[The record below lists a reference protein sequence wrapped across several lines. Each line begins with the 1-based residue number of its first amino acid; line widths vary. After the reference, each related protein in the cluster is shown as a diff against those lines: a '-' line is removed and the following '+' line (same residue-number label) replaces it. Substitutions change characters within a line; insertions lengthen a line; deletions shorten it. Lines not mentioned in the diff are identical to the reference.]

1 MNKFMR
7 PFCFCYSSFKI
18 YFLQY
23 PYGQFNQ
30 KKAFFFFFFYKGVCL
45 TKINWEIVYASAR
58 DPMGACE
65 LPGKKKK
72 KEKKKESMG

>member
-1 MNKFMR
+1 MR

-23 PYGQFNQ
+23 TYGQFNQ
-30 KKAFFFFFFYKGVCL
+30 KKKAFFFFYKGVCL
-45 TKINWEIVYASAR
+45 TKINWEIVCASAR

-65 LPGKKKK
+65 LSAPPPPRRRLKKRKHRSK
-72 KEKKKESMG
+72 A

>member
-1 MNKFMR
+1 MDNSIR
-7 PFCFCYSSFKI
+7 
-18 YFLQY
+18 
-23 PYGQFNQ
+23 
-30 KKAFFFFFFYKGVCL
+30 KKHFFFFFYKGVCL

-72 KEKKKESMG
+72 KKESMG